1 MYKDKGSK
9 FIGYS
14 FPILSEEEAKS
25 HILDLKKKHHAARHW
40 CYAWRIGVKNKQ
52 YRVNDD
58 GEPSNTAGQPIY
70 GQILSKDVT
79 NILVVVVRYY
89 GGINLGVGG
98 LITAYKTT
106 AKLILEES
114 AIIQKTIKVN
124 FQINFEYVDMNKV
137 MKIIKDQKL
146 TILKQHMEL
155 NCEFIVEV
163 RESNASKIMQMFEDL
178 RCLKIKKLS

>member
-1 MYKDKGSK
+1 VR
-9 FIGYS
+9 
-14 FPILSEEEAKS
+14 E
-25 HILDLKKKHHAARHW
+25 
-40 CYAWRIGVKNKQ
+40 KQ

-70 GQILSKDVT
+70 GQILAKDLT
-79 NILVVVVRYY
+79 NVLVVVVRYY

-98 LITAYKTT
+98 LMTAYKTT

-124 FQINFEYVDMNKV
+124 FQLNFEYVDMNKV

-146 TILKQHMEL
+146 TILKQQMEL
-155 NCEFIVEV
+155 SCEFVIEV
-163 RESNASKIMQMFEDL
+163 RESNATKIKQMYEDL
-178 RCLKIKKLS
+178 RCLKIKQLF

>member
-1 MYKDKGSK
+1 MR
-9 FIGYS
+9 
-14 FPILSEEEAKS
+14 E
-25 HILDLKKKHHAARHW
+25 
-40 CYAWRIGVKNKQ
+40 KQ

-70 GQILSKDVT
+70 GQILAKDLT
-79 NILVVVVRYY
+79 NVLVVVVRYY

-98 LITAYKTT
+98 LMTAYKTT

-124 FQINFEYVDMNKV
+124 FQLNFEYVDMNKV

-146 TILKQHMEL
+146 TILKQQMEL
-155 NCEFIVEV
+155 NCEFIIEV
-163 RESNASKIMQMFEDL
+163 RESNATKIKQMYEDL
-178 RCLKIKKLS
+178 RCLKIKQLF